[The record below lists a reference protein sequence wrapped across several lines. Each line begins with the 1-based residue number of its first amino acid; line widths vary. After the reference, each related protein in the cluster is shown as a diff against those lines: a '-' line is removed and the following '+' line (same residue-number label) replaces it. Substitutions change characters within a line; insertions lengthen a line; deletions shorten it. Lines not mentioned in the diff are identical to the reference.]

1 VVKKDKKEEQS
12 VPKSFNFHLV
22 VNFDEMF
29 KASQAQILDKQVQKQ
44 LTQNLTDKPAT

>member
-1 VVKKDKKEEQS
+1 LIKNIPWQEDP
-12 VPKSFNFHLV
+12 VPHSFNLHLS